1 MSNDKLTEVLPV
13 TRVTPSLRERLER
26 IAATSVTPR
35 VSDHIRYAVERYIE
49 NEEIK
54 TGLRSSIAV
63 VSGTASTTAALT
75 AE

>member
-1 MSNDKLTEVLPV
+1 MSDDKLTEVLPV
-13 TRVTPSLRERLER
+13 TRVTPSLRARLER

-49 NEEIK
+49 SEERK
-54 TGLRSSIAV
+54 VLPGMGANAAAV
-63 VSGTASTTAALT
+63 AALA

>member
-1 MSNDKLTEVLPV
+1 MSDDKLTEVLPV
-13 TRVTPSLRERLER
+13 TRVTPSLRARLER

-49 NEEIK
+49 SEERK
-54 TGLRSSIAV
+54 VLPGMGAPAAAV
-63 VSGTASTTAALT
+63 AALA

>member
-1 MSNDKLTEVLPV
+1 MRDDKLTDVLPV

-49 NEEIK
+49 SEERK
-54 TGLRSSIAV
+54 MNVLPGR
-63 VSGTASTTAALT
+63 GTTAAAVAALA

>member
-1 MSNDKLTEVLPV
+1 MSDDKLTEVLPV
-13 TRVTPSLRERLER
+13 TRVTPSLRARLER

-49 NEEIK
+49 SEEHK
-54 TGLRSSIAV
+54 ANVMPGRGAAAGAV
-63 VSGTASTTAALT
+63 AALA